1 MNSICECTPGVF
13 HPNSCHNEEGCVVD
27 MHNRGKCPCTK
38 TPDPERNVVVRYA
51 RQRYKSKNVRK
62 DMFYGDQR
70 I

>member
-1 MNSICECTPGVF
+1 MNSICECTPGRF

-38 TPDPERNVVVRYA
+38 TYEDERVIVTHS
-51 RQRYKSKNVRK
+51 RQHYKSKNPRK

-70 I
+70 K